1 MISLLFGAHSLAAIA
16 SASGGTVW
24 PVWVW
29 LCLFCCFA
37 VGACLGSFAN
47 ACALRLV
54 RDEDFVSGDSRC
66 RGCDRPL
73 RWHENLPIIGYLRLR
88 GNCACGSM
96 KLSPRYL
103 LVEGILGATAVY
115 YALALPPILAVG
127 LIIAATIAMIALLT
141 DLEAM
146 ILHPALL
153 TFLGAAGL
161 GFATFAHLDLF
172 WWPMNLAKAAAGI
185 VIGCLVPFLIN
196 KVYYFFRRQNGF
208 GEGDFWLM
216 AGIGAWSGPLGAI
229 LIFFAATML
238 GAIVG
243 IAMILTGRASG
254 TTKLPFGLFISVV
267 FILCPTPNILLF

>member
-1 MISLLFGAHSLAAIA
+1 MISLFFDAHSLAAIA

-24 PVWVW
+24 PAWVW
-29 LCLFCCFA
+29 LCLVFCFA

-54 RDEDFVSGDSRC
+54 RDEDFVSGNSRC
-66 RGCDRPL
+66 RGCDRSL

-88 GNCACGSM
+88 GTCACGSM

-103 LVEGILGATAVY
+103 MIEVILGVIAVY
-115 YALALPPILAVG
+115 YALALPPILAIG
-127 LIIAATIAMIALLT
+127 LIIAATIAMISLLT

-153 TFLGAAGL
+153 TFMGAVGL
-161 GFATFAHLDLF
+161 GFAALAQFELF
-172 WWPMNLAKAAAGI
+172 WWPMSLVEASAGA
-185 VIGCLVPFLIN
+185 VIASLVPFLIN
-196 KVYYFFRRQNGF
+196 KIYYLFRRQNGF

-216 AGIGAWSGPLGAI
+216 AGIGAWSGPVGAMV
-229 LIFFAATML
+229 IFFAATML
-238 GAIVG
+238 GAVVG